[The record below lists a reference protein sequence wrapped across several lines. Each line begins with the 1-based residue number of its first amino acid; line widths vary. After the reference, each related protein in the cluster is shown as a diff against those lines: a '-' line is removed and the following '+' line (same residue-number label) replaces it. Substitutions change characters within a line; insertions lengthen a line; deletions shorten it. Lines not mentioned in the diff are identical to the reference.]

1 MQMSEITKEVF
12 EAYVPAAQMPQRS
25 TSVYDRLQKAFE
37 RAYGVISREI
47 IGLSFVD
54 TVEQDNIAKANIQAL
69 VCIMAFV
76 NTARSLDLVLT
87 ATGFG
92 IVSTDSTAPAS
103 KVRVDSLIEQMR
115 LEMYERKC
123 ELLEQLTHIEGWGT
137 SPVAAS
143 NVNTLFWRFRDM
155 DRTTLERTADSWLW
169 ALGQAVDADR
179 LLRKSMG
186 DEMMQRLLVHE
197 RTAGSDEMLT
207 RLTAEC
213 LRVMATLI
221 SWAKTNTPPQ
231 QYIFDDIVRM
241 LEEHADDLPEYKNS
255 KIYQARHHEGYQN
268 KAEDPT
274 FFFM

>member
-1 MQMSEITKEVF
+1 MQMSDITKEVF

-47 IGLSFVD
+47 IGLSLVD
-54 TVEQDNIAKANIQAL
+54 EVERDDVAKANIQAL

-123 ELLEQLTHIEGWGT
+123 ELLVTLTHIEGWGS
-137 SPVAAS
+137 SPAALS
-143 NVNTLFWRFRDM
+143 NISTLFWNIRSLRL
-155 DRTTLERTADSWLW
+155 TTLERTADNWLW

-179 LLRKSMG
+179 LLRLEMG
-186 DEMMQRLLVHE
+186 DDMMHRLLAHE
-197 RTAGSDEMLT
+197 RSYAVSELLDPIVL
-207 RLTAEC
+207 EC
-213 LRVMATLI
+213 VRVMAIQI
-221 SWAKTNTPPQ
+221 SLAKTNTPPQ
-231 QYIFDDIVRM
+231 SYLFDNVVRM

-255 KIYQARHHEGYQN
+255 RIYQARHHEGYKN